1 MNRTFFIGVLI
12 FSMCSASSQNEP
24 FKRYIDSFEET
35 SKQRLGNFRMLLND
49 GKNMT
54 KEQAVEF
61 VYQNDT
67 SKLYCHFQEFN
78 METEK
83 RGAFTTELYLPQK
96 CLKLTTSKFILIGYS
111 TFKCENP
118 DKLLE
123 MFLTLKIVDS
133 KSFQTTDSL
142 VVYHGNEYDWQMTG
156 LINPE
161 NNKIFTVEQLG
172 KREFNARASIYKIN
186 DALKFEIE
194 KQQGDIKKMTD
205 DLEKGLE
212 LLGWKEAFLN

>member
-1 MNRTFFIGVLI
+1 MNRTFLIGVLI

-24 FKRYIDSFEET
+24 FKRYLDSFEET
-35 SKQRLGNFRMLLND
+35 SKQGLGNFRVLLNE
-49 GKNMT
+49 GQSMT

-61 VYQNDT
+61 VYKSDT

-78 METEK
+78 METEE

-96 CLKLTTSKFILIGYS
+96 CLKLTTSKFTLVGYS

-123 MFLTLKIVDS
+123 VFLTLKIINS
-133 KSFQTTDSL
+133 KSLQTTDSIL
-142 VVYHGNEYDWQMTG
+142 VYHGNEYDWQLTG
-156 LINPE
+156 LINPK

-186 DALKFEIE
+186 ETLKFEVE
-194 KQQGDIKKMTD
+194 KQQDGIKKLNA

-212 LLGWKEAFLN
+212 FLGWKEIFLK

>member
-1 MNRTFFIGVLI
+1 MNRAFFISVLI
-12 FSMCSASSQNEP
+12 FSMCSASSQHEP
-24 FKRYIDSFEET
+24 FKRYIDSFDET
-35 SKQRLGNFRMLLND
+35 SKQKLGNFRVLLNE

-54 KEQAVEF
+54 KAQAVEF

-78 METEK
+78 METEE

-111 TFKCENP
+111 TFNCENP

-123 MFLTLKIVDS
+123 MFLTLKIVDP
-133 KSFQTTDSL
+133 KSLKITDSL
-142 VVYHGNEYDWQMTG
+142 VVYHGNEYDWRMTG

-161 NNKIFTVEQLG
+161 NNKIFSIEQLG
-172 KREFNARASIYKIN
+172 KREFNARAYIYKIN

-194 KQQGDIKKMTD
+194 KQQEDIKKMPD
-205 DLEKGLE
+205 DLEKGFE
-212 LLGWKEAFLN
+212 LLGWKEAFFN